1 MKKDLYMF
9 PYSKRTSGLLLK
21 LTKFLYGRG
30 DRG

>member
-1 MKKDLYMF
+1 MF
-9 PYSKRTSGLLLK
+9 PYSKRTSELLLK

>member
-9 PYSKRTSGLLLK
+9 PYSKRTSAFLLGLI
-21 LTKFLYGRG
+21 KFLYGRG

>member
-9 PYSKRTSGLLLK
+9 PYSKRTSEFLLRLI
-21 LTKFLYGRG
+21 KFLYGRG